1 MQLSINGSKIHSVT
15 DVHVER
21 LDSGCVATGY
31 VSGRQITVTYH
42 SADLFCD
49 IDGESRGAK
58 PWLRQVRRDLLQKYL
73 DIYGD
78 VPGVMGRR
86 RKTAEHSLLMVDEAF
101 IQRLVNLGF
110 TVTEMT
116 VIFSPIHKVEIGG
129 LSQLEAIK
137 RISAMKADYLGDLA
151 RETEQVE
158 AALKA
163 LVA

>member
-1 MQLSINGSKIHSVT
+1 MQLSINGSKVHSVT
-15 DVHVER
+15 DVHIER
-21 LDSGCVATGY
+21 LNSGCVATGY
-31 VSGRQITVTYH
+31 VSGRLISVFYGP
-42 SADLFCD
+42 ADTLCD
-49 IDGESRGAK
+49 LDESGRESK
-58 PWLRQVRRDLLQKYL
+58 PWLRQVRRDLLKKY
-73 DIYGD
+73 INTYGD
-78 VPGVMGRR
+78 VLGVPGHHKR
-86 RKTAEHSLLMVDEAF
+86 TQNLLMVDEAF